1 MSSSEK
7 QISLYFH
14 IHLVSDSTGETLVS
28 AMKASIAQFDHVI
41 PIEHLY
47 ALVRSERQLERVLE
61 NIANAP
67 GMVIFTVVDEK
78 LRRILER
85 RCAELNMPC
94 IAVLD
99 PLLAAM
105 SRSLGEPMTRKT
117 GAQHHLDAGYF
128 SRLDA
133 LNFAM
138 SHDDGQ
144 NTEELNE
151 AEVILVGVSRTSKTP
166 TTIYLA
172 HRGVK
177 AANVPLV
184 AGQDLP
190 PVFDSLKGPLVVGLT
205 AAPDRLVQIRRN
217 RLLSFKE
224 TRPTSYVEEDSV
236 REEVIAA
243 KRLFARRGWPVI
255 DVTRRSVE
263 ETSAKIIN
271 LFNDFKEGVIT

>member
-1 MSSSEK
+1 MSTGPS

-67 GMVIFTVVDEK
+67 GMVIFTIVDEK

-105 SRSLGEPMTRKT
+105 TRSLGEPMTRKT
-117 GAQHHLDAGYF
+117 GAQYHLDANYYQ
-128 SRLDA
+128 RIDA

-144 NTEELNE
+144 NTEGLNE

-190 PVFDSLKGPLVVGLT
+190 PVFDNLSGPLVIGLT
-205 AAPDRLVQIRRN
+205 ATPDRLVQIRRN

-236 REEVIAA
+236 RDEVIAA
-243 KRLFARRGWPVI
+243 KRLFARRDWPVI

-263 ETSAKIIN
+263 ETAAKVIN
-271 LFNDFKEGVIT
+271 LLNDFRQSRLT